1 LFFAFGSN
9 LPPEGELGWVLGTAD
24 VVGPTEVVGTTEVG
38 TTDVGTVVLVVGT
51 LEEGT
56 PPVESGINTPPLV
69 VEELDGAE
77 GLSEG
82 PAALEVGTGG
92 ADTGDNGEESG
103 VTDTGKLLPVPIGT
117 LMATVVGSGEADGTL
132 FLTAESNH
140 EDNQRS

>member
-1 LFFAFGSN
+1 
-9 LPPEGELGWVLGTAD
+9 VLGTAD

>member
-1 LFFAFGSN
+1 M
-9 LPPEGELGWVLGTAD
+9 LGTAD